1 MLELTPDELL
11 TTTRT
16 VRKRLDLSRPVPRA
30 VIEECLAIAL
40 QAPNGSNANTWQWI
54 AVDDRA
60 TIGEL
65 ARLYN
70 QGLDDFIATF
80 GQRGYD
86 LGDAVPGFDR
96 IGASTQHLRDH
107 FHELPAVLVPL
118 VAGRTDGKGSHVF
131 YQASLWGSIVQAI
144 WSFMLALR
152 VRGLGSAW
160 TTGHLW
166 REREVAE
173 LLGVPHERY
182 MQAGLFPVAYT
193 LGTKFEPAWRKP
205 VAEVLRWI

>member
-1 MLELTPDELL
+1 
-11 TTTRT
+11 
-16 VRKRLDLSRPVPRA
+16 VV
-30 VIEECLAIAL
+30 EECLAVAL
-40 QAPNGSNANTWQWI
+40 QAPNGSNANTWRWI

-60 TIGEL
+60 TIREL

-70 QGLDDFIATF
+70 RGLDDFIATF
-80 GQRGYD
+80 GERGYD
-86 LGDAVPGFDR
+86 LAAGVPGFDR

-118 VAGRTDGKGSHVF
+118 VAGRTDGRGAHVF

-152 VRGLGSAW
+152 ARGLGSAW

-173 LLGVPHERY
+173 LLGIPHERY
-182 MQAGLFPVAYT
+182 MQAGLFPIAYT
-193 LGTKFEPAWRKP
+193 LGTKFAPAWRRP
-205 VAEVLRWI
+205 VAEVLRWNAFDEGAP